1 MSVREPWRDVA
12 DLSYALRVLMWLHAE
27 LAWKF
32 NEHRHDLTNWHTT
45 DWGPIMPHWK

>member
-1 MSVREPWRDVA
+1 MTDDVSDA
-12 DLSYALRVLMWLHAE
+12 IRVMAWLHAE

-32 NEHRHDLTNWHTT
+32 NEHKHGGGGEYGT

>member
-12 DLSYALRVLMWLHAE
+12 DLSYTLRVLTWLHAE

-32 NEHRHDLTNWHTT
+32 NEHRHQGPYGGTN
-45 DWGPIMPHWK
+45 WGPIMPHWK